1 MGWRYLRE
9 VGEKVVSQNNELP
22 VQRTLIYKI
31 SFSYGVRSKPCY
43 LHRITLI
50 ESTLRTAT
58 FPYRRN
64 EPSLKDRFVTA
75 RRRARH
81 DPLRLGSPNRKD
93 ETSVHDLMCTR
104 LMLQ

>member
-1 MGWRYLRE
+1 MGL
-9 VGEKVVSQNNELP
+9 GGGAAGKVVGQNDGQP

-58 FPYRRN
+58 FPYYRN
-64 EPSLKDRFVTA
+64 ELSLKD
-75 RRRARH
+75 
-81 DPLRLGSPNRKD
+81 
-93 ETSVHDLMCTR
+93 
-104 LMLQ
+104 